1 MTGKELGALPAH
13 PCVELGLG
21 SGFSKREQLA
31 AMMMQAIM
39 YDASTALTMT
49 FERVAF
55 VATQAADALLEE
67 LAK

>member
-1 MTGKELGALPAH
+1 MTGKELGALPVH
-13 PCVELGLG
+13 PCWDIGPGL
-21 SGFSKREQLA
+21 SKREQFA

-39 YDASTALTMT
+39 YDPSTALSMT